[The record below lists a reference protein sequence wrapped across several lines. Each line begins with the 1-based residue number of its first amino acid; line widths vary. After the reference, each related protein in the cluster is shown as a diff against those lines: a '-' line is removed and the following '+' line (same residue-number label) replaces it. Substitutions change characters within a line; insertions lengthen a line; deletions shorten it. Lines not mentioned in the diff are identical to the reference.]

1 MQEYLINLIWDN
13 EAGVWYAVND
23 EIPIALESGS
33 FDALIERVKIAV
45 PEMLAEN
52 NLIPESKSVQLTF
65 CAERTYKLEE
75 VGTNSSANMCWHEDH
90 IASPTEGED
99 SMAMT
104 DLQFYAAERDKR
116 AELEKEIALLR
127 EENQKL
133 IDELNVLRE
142 TKLKLPALDADVTI
156 DGDNVTIANGKGE
169 TIQINKEEWETLRE
183 KWRFD
188 DVVDYE
194 RGETGMTLF
203 QLRSCIE
210 VSRRLK
216 ELEAEKERLLAE
228 KQG

>member
-1 MQEYLINLIWDN
+1 MSDSLIN
-13 EAGVWYAVND
+13 
-23 EIPIALESGS
+23 
-33 FDALIERVKIAV
+33 
-45 PEMLAEN
+45 
-52 NLIPESKSVQLTF
+52 IPE
-65 CAERTYKLEE
+65 
-75 VGTNSSANMCWHEDH
+75 GD
-90 IASPTEGED
+90 D

-116 AELEKEIALLR
+116 EELEKEIALLR

-156 DGDNVTIANGKGE
+156 DGDNITIANGKGE

-194 RGETGMTLF
+194 RGETGMTVF
-203 QLRSCIE
+203 QLCSCIE